1 MNKKLNLNIFYK
13 ASLVTLILLYVLVLL
28 GGFVRITESGDDC
41 PDWPKCYGSWIPPFT
56 IDDIPEEFNPTQD
69 KVYGSWIEYFNRLVG
84 IVLGISMLYTF
95 FRSFYVFKRDKILF
109 YGSLISL
116 CLVIISGWIGGQIAT
131 SIDGQN
137 IIYQHSVSIHLYI
150 AFLTVISLVYTTNRG
165 FIVMFPNLEEKSNYS
180 SYASILLFLIFILNI
195 LLVFSGSF
203 IRTFLDDSLLIQFPY
218 FIRMEKYINETGLVK
233 FIHPIL
239 GFSMFACSS
248 ILWNHIMNFS
258 KSSSTV
264 KLATKFILYSICAQ
278 ILIGEGLRFNII
290 HESFRL
296 YHLWLSSV
304 ILGIIVFIF
313 QRIKS
318 SISYISK

>member
-1 MNKKLNLNIFYK
+1 MDRMYQFYK
-13 ASLVTLILLYVLVLL
+13 ASIITVILLYILILV

-84 IVLGISMLYTF
+84 VILGISMLYTF
-95 FRSFYVFKRDKILF
+95 FKSFYVFKTDKILF
-109 YGSLISL
+109 YGSLSSL
-116 CLVIISGWIGGQIAT
+116 LLIIIAGWFGGQIAT

-150 AFLTVISLVYTTNRG
+150 AILTTISLIYTTNRG
-165 FIVMFPNLEEKSNYS
+165 FIVMFPNLEHKFNYS
-180 SYASILLFLIFILNI
+180 SSSQIFLLLIFIINLM
-195 LLVFSGSF
+195 LVFSGSY
-203 IRTFLDDSLLIQFPY
+203 IRTFIDDNLLIHLPY
-218 FIRMEKYINETGLVK
+218 YIRMQKYVYETGLIK
-233 FIHPIL
+233 YIHPIL
-239 GFSMFACSS
+239 GFSMLTCSA
-248 ILWNHIMNFS
+248 ILWNHVINLSTPS
-258 KSSSTV
+258 KTV
-264 KLATKFILYSICAQ
+264 TLLVKFILYSICAQ

-304 ILGIIVFIF
+304 ILGLVIVAF
-313 QRIKS
+313 QRIKLK
-318 SISYISK
+318 YD

>member
-1 MNKKLNLNIFYK
+1 MDRMYQFYK
-13 ASLVTLILLYVLVLL
+13 ASIITVILLYILILV

-84 IVLGISMLYTF
+84 VVLGISMLYTF
-95 FRSFYVFKRDKILF
+95 FKSFYVFKTDKLLF
-109 YGSLISL
+109 YGSLSSL
-116 CLVIISGWIGGQIAT
+116 LLIIIAGWFGGQIAT

-150 AFLTVISLVYTTNRG
+150 AILTTISLIYTTNRG
-165 FIVMFPNLEEKSNYS
+165 FIVMFPNLEHNFNYS
-180 SYASILLFLIFILNI
+180 PSSKMFLLLIFIINLM
-195 LLVFSGSF
+195 LVFSGSY
-203 IRTFLDDSLLIQFPY
+203 IRTFLDDSSLIQLPY
-218 FIRMEKYINETGLVK
+218 FIRMEKYVYQTGLVK
-233 FIHPIL
+233 FIHPFL
-239 GFSMFACSS
+239 GFSMLTCSA
-248 ILWNHIMNFS
+248 ILWNHVINLSTPS
-258 KSSSTV
+258 KTV
-264 KLATKFILYSICAQ
+264 TFLVKFILYSICAQ

-304 ILGIIVFIF
+304 ILGLVIVAF
-313 QRIKS
+313 QRIRLN
-318 SISYISK
+318 YD